1 MDDILE
7 QFRGYGKD
15 VANKEEDVL
24 GPLRRAMGRIASLSE
39 AVNVAKAAPEEG
51 ELRDLGR
58 KLGLAKRELMALGR
72 DLMMSQVPT
81 LAAKAHDL
89 AKEAGDAI
97 KSGQK
102 EIKVA
107 LRRLGVASDISE
119 AGSLDLPPS
128 PRRPAAG
135 GLDAQSTLQSV
146 RPVTGPLQG
155 TRGEVADL
163 VRCLA
168 VAQSAAAT
176 SSHRGG
182 PGSNSRRV
190 QIWAGSSPSGLKLRP
205 ASFWIPIVVKLN
217 FSLETG
223 LSKIVPIQF

>member
-24 GPLRRAMGRIASLSE
+24 GPLRRAMGRIASLNE

-51 ELRDLGR
+51 ELRDLGW

-89 AKEAGDAI
+89 AGEAGDAI

-119 AGSLDLPPS
+119 AGSLDLPPP

-146 RPVTGPLQG
+146 RPVMGPLQG

-176 SSHRGG
+176 SYHRGG

-190 QIWAGSSPSGLKLRP
+190 QIQPAQALAG
-205 ASFWIPIVVKLN
+205 
-217 FSLETG
+217 
-223 LSKIVPIQF
+223 